1 MAKKTEPLKSITEL
15 AVMNPSLKES
25 LAKFEGV
32 KQQLETVAKQCLL
45 IKVTDE
51 TSLSVCE
58 SNLTK
63 LNDLCKVVET
73 VRVKQASPYWD
84 KFKAINEAAAYVSE
98 QPEAALTHLKDQK
111 KDYILKVEAEKK
123 RKEALQAKV
132 DAMAEYMKTNYES
145 IDDVVK
151 LDAFVERINKIDFKA
166 SYQDFEVQ
174 AKEIA
179 NNYLKLFSLKKTE
192 LEALLT
198 ATPDEVEAIKEASAE
213 LVATIEEKAIEVKV
227 EASVQSFGVPKKVR
241 RPWKFEVVDA
251 TKVPKEWLMIDE
263 EKVNEWKKANQDN
276 LVDGQI
282 INGIKFYKDLT
293 ITA

>member
-1 MAKKTEPLKSITEL
+1 MAKKAEPLKSITEL

-51 TSLSVCE
+51 ASLSVCE

-63 LNDLCKVVET
+63 LNDLCNKVEE
-73 VRVKQASPYWD
+73 VRVAEKAPHYD
-84 KFKAINEAAAYVSE
+84 KCKAIDNAAKYVAE

-123 RKEALQAKV
+123 RKEALRAKV

-145 IDDVVK
+145 IDDLEN

-166 SYQDFEVQ
+166 SYQDLEVQ

-179 NNYLKLFSLKKTE
+179 DNYLKLFGLKRTE

-227 EASVQSFGVPKKVR
+227 EASVQSFGVAKKVR

-251 TKVPKEWLMIDE
+251 TKVTKEWLMIDE
-263 EKVNEWKKANQDN
+263 DKVNEWKKANQDN

-293 ITA
+293 VTA

>member
-1 MAKKTEPLKSITEL
+1 MAKVKEQLKSITEL

-32 KQQLETVAKQCLL
+32 KQQLEVVAKQCLL
-45 IKVTDE
+45 IKVTDDA
-51 TSLSVCE
+51 TLSVCE

-63 LNDLCKVVET
+63 LNDLCNKVEE
-73 VRVKQASPYWD
+73 VRVAEKQPHFD
-84 KFKAINEAAAYVSE
+84 KCKAIDNAAKYVAE

-111 KDYILKVEAEKK
+111 RDYVLKVEAEKK

-132 DAMAEYMKTNYES
+132 DAMSECMKTNYES
-145 IDDVVK
+145 IEDVEK
-151 LDAFVERINKIDFKA
+151 LDAFVERINNIDFKS

-179 NNYLKLFSLKKTE
+179 DNYLKLFYLKRTE

-227 EASVQSFGVPKKVR
+227 EASVQSSGVLKKIR

-263 EKVNEWKKANQDN
+263 DKVNEWKKANQDN

-293 ITA
+293 VTA

>member
-1 MAKKTEPLKSITEL
+1 MAKKTDTLKSITEL

-51 TSLSVCE
+51 ASLSVCE

-63 LNDLCKVVET
+63 LNDLCNKVEE
-73 VRVKQASPYWD
+73 VRVAEKAPHFD
-84 KFKAINEAAAYVSE
+84 KCKAIDNAAKYVAE

-174 AKEIA
+174 AESIA
-179 NNYLKLFSLKKTE
+179 TNYKTLFSLKRTK
-192 LEALLT
+192 LEALLS
-198 ATPDEVEAIKEASAE
+198 ATPDEVEAIEEASAE

-227 EASVQSFGVPKKVR
+227 EASVQSFGVPKKIR

-293 ITA
+293 VTA